1 MTPARLP
8 AVVVAMLALVT
19 VGLCVVVDLVNEPA
33 DRAQA
38 IVGWGS
44 VSACIGAIAVATQES
59 APEDLRLSA
68 ACRTH
73 GSAEI
78 RAHGPHITPAG

>member
-1 MTPARLP
+1 
-8 AVVVAMLALVT
+8 MLALAM

-38 IVGWGS
+38 MTGWGS

-59 APEDLRLSA
+59 APEDLRLS
-68 ACRTH
+68 
-73 GSAEI
+73 
-78 RAHGPHITPAG
+78 TPFRRHVKRNDIPR